1 MTKLKTALLFIPVK
15 LEMKTS
21 WELIVCFKAIWNGKH
36 QVNSRKL
43 QEWMLNVVTV
53 KSHLARQI

>member
-15 LEMKTS
+15 LEMETL
-21 WELIVCFKAIWNGKH
+21 WELILCFKVIWSGKH
-36 QVNSRKL
+36 QANSRKL

-53 KSHLARQI
+53 KLQLARQI

>member
-15 LEMKTS
+15 LEMETL
-21 WELIVCFKAIWNGKH
+21 WELILRFKVIWNGKH
-36 QVNSRKL
+36 QANSRKL

-53 KSHLARQI
+53 KLQLARQI